1 MVSVTRY
8 DIPSLILA
16 LVGLL
21 VIIHGIQ
28 AIPHPG
34 EPEYQHQIESVSAT
48 EIPNEAN
55 VLNYSELSSD
65 GQRVVSEIIQ
75 SDNNQFVIH
84 GRSNKPAEFT
94 YSDHQEV
101 NHGIHYIS
109 YQSNYYELTTIQG
122 PPGTLDLVFLGGY
135 GLVGGVAISIALYS
149 IRYERL
155 RLPLTLISGIVIWWG
170 ISETSIYKLSSNTQ
184 LVVGIVLSLVLI
196 PTVVIW
202 YFLGR
207 IDYGKKD

>member
-1 MVSVTRY
+1 MVSVTGY

-34 EPEYQHQIESVSAT
+34 EPEFQHQIESVSAT

-55 VLNYSELSSD
+55 VLNYSELSSN
-65 GQRVVSEIIQ
+65 GQRVVSETIQ
-75 SDNNQFVIH
+75 SDNTQFITY

-101 NHGIHYIS
+101 NHGIYYIS
-109 YQSNYYELTTIQG
+109 YQSNYYKLTTTQG
-122 PPGTLDLVFLGGY
+122 SSGTLDLVFLSGY
-135 GLVGGVAISIALYS
+135 VLIGGVAIGIALYS
-149 IRYERL
+149 IRSERL
-155 RLPLTLISGIVIWWG
+155 RLPLTLLSGMAIWWG
-170 ISETSIYKLSSNTQ
+170 ISETGIYGLFSNTQ

-196 PTVVIW
+196 PTVILW
-202 YFLGR
+202 YLLGR
-207 IDYGKKD
+207 IGYGKKE